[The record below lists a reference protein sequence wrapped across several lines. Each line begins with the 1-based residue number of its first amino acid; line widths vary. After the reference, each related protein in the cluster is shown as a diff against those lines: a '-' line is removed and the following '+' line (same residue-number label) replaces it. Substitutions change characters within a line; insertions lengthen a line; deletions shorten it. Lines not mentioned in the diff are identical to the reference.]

1 MFLFCFSRGS
11 SLTPYS
17 KSVPAVIAKA
27 SAIYN
32 PIIYAIIH
40 PRYRYSK
47 YIGMCIT
54 VHANVVHLLH
64 RTNYPHSFS
73 LTPCR
78 ACSCADQ
85 AMMGSGWSD
94 PDGTWQL
101 QIWPWE
107 WLKENSPSLHLSSP
121 SEPCSALWSCTT
133 PWLTEGEHDVQVIF
147 HRAETATTEHSLD
160 KRSQPARLKKS
171 LPHPYQ
177 FKQLCMHM
185 FKVWFSG
192 AFFSQKI
199 LKHWQQKILYYIKE
213 ICL

>member
-1 MFLFCFSRGS
+1 MFLFCFSRGN

-54 VHANVVHLLH
+54 VHANVNLLH
-64 RTNYPHSFS
+64 GTSYPHPFS
-73 LTPCR
+73 LTPCS

-85 AMMGSGWSD
+85 AMTGSGRSD
-94 PDGTWQL
+94 PEKL

-107 WLKENSPSLHLSSP
+107 WPKENSLSLHLSSP
-121 SEPCSALWSCTT
+121 SEPCSALWSCTKL
-133 PWLTEGEHDVQVIF
+133 WLRRRRFCSGHLSSYQ
-147 HRAETATTEHSLD
+147 R
-160 KRSQPARLKKS
+160 QPLES
-171 LPHPYQ
+171 TL
-177 FKQLCMHM
+177 
-185 FKVWFSG
+185 
-192 AFFSQKI
+192 
-199 LKHWQQKILYYIKE
+199 
-213 ICL
+213 